1 MTTYKYPY
9 QKRVFPFG
17 RNQQMS
23 NIGSDV
29 VGEAARSSLSPVSW
43 VKLEYDFAIDGA
55 IAATSGKVPL
65 RIAGTDEQFI
75 LPAGFQITTA
85 FYRVATTFTSAPTD
99 AAAIGLG
106 LYAVDGSGDDDAA
119 GIVAALAISNGSNI
133 WDATAKVVATIQ
145 TGTAGNASEETTE
158 DQYVSIINTA
168 AEATTAGKVFVY
180 AEILEL

>member
-29 VGEAARSSLSPVSW
+29 VREAARSSLSPVSW
-43 VKLEYDFAIDGA
+43 VKLVYDFAVDGA
-55 IAATSGKVPL
+55 IPATSGKIPL

-75 LPAGFQITTA
+75 LPRGFQITTA
-85 FYRVATTFTSAPTD
+85 FYRVTTTFTSATD

-119 GIVAALAISNGSNI
+119 GIVAATAISNVANP
-133 WDATAKVVATIQ
+133 WDATAKVTATIQ
-145 TGTAGNASEETTE
+145 TGTANNASEVTTE

-168 AEATTAGKVFVY
+168 AEITTAGRLFVY
-180 AEILEL
+180 AEILEVA

>member
-1 MTTYKYPY
+1 MTTYKHPL

-17 RNQQMS
+17 RNVEMS
-23 NIGSDV
+23 NIGADV
-29 VGEAARSSLSPVSW
+29 VKETARFSLSPVSW
-43 VKLEYDFAIDGA
+43 VKLVYDFAVDGP

-65 RIAGTDEQFI
+65 RVAGSDEQFI

-85 FYRVATTFTSAPTD
+85 FKRVTQTFTSATD

-158 DQYVSIINTA
+158 DQYLSIINTA
-168 AEATTAGKVFVY
+168 GEANTAGRVIVY
-180 AEILEL
+180 AEILQLD